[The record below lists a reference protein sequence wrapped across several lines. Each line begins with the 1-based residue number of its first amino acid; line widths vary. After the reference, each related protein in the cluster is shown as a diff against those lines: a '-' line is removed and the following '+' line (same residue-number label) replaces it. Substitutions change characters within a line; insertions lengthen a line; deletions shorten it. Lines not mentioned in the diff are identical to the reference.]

1 MTMNENPLSGAKTET
16 TANDLGVETATK
28 MILSAL
34 PGIGIKAVVA
44 AEVKREG
51 KSMLTAYVHIRIL
64 TFYRRKRDRSEE
76 RRTRKAEKRKIREEE
91 EARHAAELSVYS
103 ASDNPFHDV
112 NLDQQFRWHKKQ
124 EKEKKAGMSLLDSQR
139 RDALR
144 RQEAKEELDRLNKR
158 RADREAEMRLREEEE
173 LKMQR
178 LQESAQMAEWL
189 AKEGDFQLEQER
201 HRAVVRIREKRA
213 KAIDFLAL
221 NLKYLNP
228 EDNEGDV
235 EDETVELE
243 IDLDEPYNIFNVSHV
258 IILSIKCVNWRCRT
272 CPASK
277 QWNYTMI

>member
-1 MTMNENPLSGAKTET
+1 MTMTGNPLSGTKTET
-16 TANDLGVETATK
+16 TANDLGVETAIK
-28 MILSAL
+28 MILNAL
-34 PGIGIKAVVA
+34 PGAGIEAVVE
-44 AEVKREG
+44 AEVKRKG
-51 KSMLTAYVHIRIL
+51 KSMFMAYIHISIL
-64 TFYRRKRDRSEE
+64 NFDRRKRDKSEE

-124 EKEKKAGMSLLDSQR
+124 EKERKAGMSLLDSQR

-178 LQESAQMAEWL
+178 LQESAQMDEWL

-201 HRAVVRIREKRA
+201 HRAVVRIKEKRA

-228 EDNEGDV
+228 EEYEGDV
-235 EDETVELE
+235 EDESVELE
-243 IDLDEPYNIFNVSHV
+243 IDLDEPYNIFNVSHL
-258 IILSIKCVNWRCRT
+258 IIISLSNALIGDVEPIQRT
-272 CPASK
+272 
-277 QWNYTMI
+277 NNGITR